1 LINELAEV
9 NTVLVRETFGPPKT
23 IPNKKRAKG
32 WKKIE
37 TDGGERVKNPSVS

>member
-1 LINELAEV
+1 MAAEEKTD
-9 NTVLVRETFGPPKT
+9 NFLTFTEPAAAAP
-23 IPNKKRAKG
+23 KKRKNPAAG